1 MESLNKHFSVLAKVA
16 FQRHGFASEQVAA
29 QWAVIVGPELAAA
42 TRPEKIRW
50 PQAAESQR
58 QKLGGTLVLR
68 AYAGMALDVHYQ
80 VPRIIEKVNQF
91 LGYGAITTVKVLASP
106 DAPAPNPLPR
116 RSPRPETLA
125 AWSQHLSGI
134 ADPELQSALARLGSE
149 LQPRGP
155 FSTGENTDFAQP
167 SISSRKTT

>member
-1 MESLNKHFSVLAKVA
+1 MESLNKHFSALAKAA
-16 FQRHGFASEQVAA
+16 FQRHGLASEQVAA

-50 PQAAESQR
+50 PQSAESQR
-58 QKLGGTLVLR
+58 QKLGGTLVVR

-106 DAPAPNPLPR
+106 EAPPVAPAPRHP
-116 RSPRPETLA
+116 PRPETLA
-125 AWSQHLSGI
+125 AWGQHLSGI
-134 ADPELQSALARLGSE
+134 ADRDLQTALARLATH
-149 LQPRGP
+149 LQPGGP
-155 FSTGENTDFAQP
+155 FSTWKNTDFAQP
-167 SISSRKTT
+167 PISSRKTT